1 MTKKISII
9 VFVLII
15 AVLILLPKFLTSTEE
30 ETTLGPRQRP
40 VMPVN
45 VKILEASEFKNSIR
59 TSGTLISNEEIELR
73 SEVSGKVVKI
83 NFQEGGY
90 VKKGTLLVKVNDNEL
105 QAQLKKA
112 EIRKKLAEEKEFRQR
127 SLFEKNL
134 LSKEAYDNT
143 LNEFISAKADIEN
156 LNALIAKTEIYAPF
170 DGKVGLRYISEGSY
184 ATPATKIASLQNNNP
199 IKIDF
204 AIPQKY
210 SNVIKVNRGIQI
222 ISASTGKTYS
232 AKIYAV
238 EPKIDPTT
246 KSLMLRAIASN
257 EREELI
263 PGSFVTV
270 DIELDDI
277 TNAITIPTEALV
289 NDIKGE
295 MVYLFKNGVAITKV
309 VETSIRNEDEIQV
322 VNGLSIGD
330 TVIVS
335 GIMNM
340 RPRNQVKINKIIK

>member
-1 MTKKISII
+1 M
-9 VFVLII
+9 
-15 AVLILLPKFLTSTEE
+15 
-30 ETTLGPRQRP
+30 
-40 VMPVN
+40 
-45 VKILEASEFKNSIR
+45 
-59 TSGTLISNEEIELR
+59 
-73 SEVSGKVVKI
+73 
-83 NFQEGGY
+83 
-90 VKKGTLLVKVNDNEL
+90 

-156 LNALIAKTEIYAPF
+156 LSALIEKTEIYAPF

-184 ATPATKIASLQNNNP
+184 VTPATKIASLQNNNP

-210 SNVIKVNRGIQI
+210 SNIIKVNRGIQI
-222 ISASTGKTYS
+222 ISASTGRTYS

-277 TNAITIPTEALV
+277 SNAITIPTEALV